1 MILFNFSFG
10 RPDAET
16 MRKIAQEADVDW
28 DETSIKIYDGTV
40 GYANGQQSDV
50 ESIQDAAESLIGV
63 RPEYY
68 DPDDE
73 T

>member
-1 MILFNFSFG
+1 MILFKFPFG

-28 DETSIKIYDGTV
+28 DEASIKIYGGTV

-50 ESIQDAAESLIGV
+50 DA
-63 RPEYY
+63 
-68 DPDDE
+68 
-73 T
+73 